1 MIKIFRDKAIRTN
14 FKINNIIKCS
24 SLEVTA
30 KICKVYNW
38 LRKKILEEKMD
49 ISQIGLIQK
58 IKF

>member
-30 KICKVYNW
+30 KICKVYN
-38 LRKKILEEKMD
+38 
-49 ISQIGLIQK
+49 
-58 IKF
+58 